1 MMNQYVTGAVIKKR
15 REEKNLTQ
23 LELAEILKVSDKA
36 ISKWETGKGYPDI
49 TLLEPLAKALDMS
62 MIELLSGNEIVN
74 QNRGFNMLRSKLY
87 VCPICG
93 NVLYAT
99 GEAVISC
106 CGVTLPHLEAEEADE
121 QHFLQIENV
130 EDEYF
135 LSVDH
140 EMTKE
145 HYISFFAAVYDNE
158 ISIIKLYPEGNAE
171 TRIKKS
177 RLRMIYYY
185 CNKHG
190 LYQIKVKKLK

>member
-1 MMNQYVTGAVIKKR
+1 MNQYVTGAVIKKR

-62 MIELLSGNEIVN
+62 MIELLSGNDIVN

-135 LSVDH
+135 ISVDH

-158 ISIIKLYPEGNAE
+158 INI
-171 TRIKKS
+171 
-177 RLRMIYYY
+177 
-185 CNKHG
+185 
-190 LYQIKVKKLK
+190 

>member
-1 MMNQYVTGAVIKKR
+1 MNEYVTGAVIKKR
-15 REEKNLTQ
+15 REEKKLTQ
-23 LELAEILKVSDKA
+23 AELAETLKVSDKA

-62 MIELLSGNEIVN
+62 TIELLSGNEIIN

-93 NVLYAT
+93 NLLFST

-106 CGVTLPHLEAEEADE
+106 CGVTLPQLEAEIADDG
-121 QHFLQIENV
+121 HYLQIENV

-135 LSVDH
+135 LSLNH
-140 EMTKE
+140 AMTKE

-158 ISIIKLYPEGNAE
+158 INLIKLYPEGNAE

-177 RLRMIYYY
+177 RLRIIYYY

-190 LYQIKVKKLK
+190 LFQVKAKDIK